1 MNKIL
6 VSPSPHIHAKTSTT
20 VLMRDV
26 VIALLPSVIVSVLYY
41 GLSALLL
48 LAVSVVSC
56 LLAEYLITRF
66 MFKAPS
72 TVGDWSSSVTGVL
85 LFLNLP
91 PSCPWWVAVIGSV
104 FAIGVVKM
112 TFGGLGQ
119 NLFNPAI
126 AARVFLLVS
135 FPTFMT
141 NWAAPK
147 GFIGGVDAVS
157 GATPLGIVKEG
168 LAQGM
173 TLPEIYAQHD
183 FSYLQTLFINIGGS
197 AGEISAIAILVGFIY
212 LLARKVIRPYITLS
226 ILATVFVFSGIFWL
240 INPDQYTDPLFN
252 LLTGGVLLG
261 AVFMATDYVTSP
273 MSDKGGII
281 FGVGIGCRLSTSS
294 ANKRNTGGNDMAVKS
309 SFKNMVLCLLVICLV
324 SSALLAVVYAVTKAP
339 IDAAA
344 AAKTNNAIAQVV
356 PEFDGTPELAEIS
369 VAGTDYTY
377 YKVSKGG
384 SVAGYAIIASGS
396 GFSGPVTLMVGL
408 TSDGIVY
415 NTTVLSQAETPG
427 LGAKCTEPAFADQFR
442 NFNPEEKVLKVKKD
456 GGDVDAITASTIT
469 SRAYVAAIQNALN
482 VFAAITTGAQP
493 DAASGASTLHATME
507 YENTSETDNGGQSNE

>member
-168 LAQGM
+168 LAQGRAC
-173 TLPEIYAQHD
+173 TGDDP
-183 FSYLQTLFINIGGS
+183 
-197 AGEISAIAILVGFIY
+197 
-212 LLARKVIRPYITLS
+212 
-226 ILATVFVFSGIFWL
+226 SG
-240 INPDQYTDPLFN
+240 D
-252 LLTGGVLLG
+252 
-261 AVFMATDYVTSP
+261 
-273 MSDKGGII
+273 
-281 FGVGIGCRLSTSS
+281 
-294 ANKRNTGGNDMAVKS
+294 
-309 SFKNMVLCLLVICLV
+309 LC
-324 SSALLAVVYAVTKAP
+324 
-339 IDAAA
+339 AA
-344 AAKTNNAIAQVV
+344 
-356 PEFDGTPELAEIS
+356 
-369 VAGTDYTY
+369 
-377 YKVSKGG
+377 
-384 SVAGYAIIASGS
+384 
-396 GFSGPVTLMVGL
+396 
-408 TSDGIVY
+408 
-415 NTTVLSQAETPG
+415 
-427 LGAKCTEPAFADQFR
+427 
-442 NFNPEEKVLKVKKD
+442 
-456 GGDVDAITASTIT
+456 
-469 SRAYVAAIQNALN
+469 
-482 VFAAITTGAQP
+482 
-493 DAASGASTLHATME
+493 
-507 YENTSETDNGGQSNE
+507 